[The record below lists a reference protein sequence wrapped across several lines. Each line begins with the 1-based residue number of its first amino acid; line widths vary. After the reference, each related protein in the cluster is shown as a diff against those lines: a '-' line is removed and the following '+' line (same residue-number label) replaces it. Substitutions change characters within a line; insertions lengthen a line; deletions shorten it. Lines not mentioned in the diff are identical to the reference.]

1 MSTQSKKPLADDTR
15 KAANA
20 VSNVD
25 TALALLPSL
34 QLVAA
39 SRVGPILAARAQ
51 VTGSNAN
58 ASPASSIVDQVRARI
73 ANQPEVSPETFVV
86 HGNVVDA
93 SGAAV
98 TGFKMILSD
107 ASGTLEQ
114 RLQPQPSNAD
124 GYMTL
129 TLRAGE
135 FPEIVG
141 KQADVFVRV
150 VDAAGAE
157 VYAPPQGVAA
167 GAGKLATFTATVPGN
182 APVPGRLGKIVPGAP
197 SKAATPVKP
206 PRPVGRARAPKPPQ
220 S

>member
-1 MSTQSKKPLADDTR
+1 MSTQSKEPSADDTR
-15 KAANA
+15 KAASA

-25 TALALLPSL
+25 TAIALLPSL

-51 VTGSNAN
+51 VTGSNPN
-58 ASPASSIVDQVRARI
+58 SSPASSIVDQVRARI

-86 HGNVVDA
+86 HGNVIDA
-93 SGAAV
+93 SGAAA
-98 TGFKMILSD
+98 TGYKMILSD

-150 VDAAGAE
+150 VDTAGTE

-182 APVPGRLGKIVPGAP
+182 APAPAGLGKILPGP
-197 SKAATPVKP
+197 ESKATLSAKP
-206 PRPVGRARAPKPPQ
+206 PRPTAKARKPKPPQ